1 MLGGESVPVA
11 SPPQSS
17 RLVLMVSGLVAL
29 TLVLGIAA
37 VALAT
42 YGESTSAW
50 WPAAGTAVIAVL
62 LAPRRTWA
70 WVIAALLVAT
80 AASNLVAGRDLGLSL
95 AFAVTNALEA
105 WVVAW
110 LLTRRGA
117 APRLA
122 TVREVTTL
130 IVAAI
135 AGAAVAGV
143 GAGSAVALIE
153 GEPWWST
160 AFSVFPSH
168 LSAVLTVVPI
178 ALARRSE
185 ARSTGSAL
193 RWIQPWA
200 LGIAVVLVFGT
211 PAQLPITFV
220 LFPMLM
226 WGAFA
231 LSMRALAIELVVTA
245 AAVTTFTMLGTGP
258 FALEDW
264 GVLERRIVVQGFLWT
279 FVASTLYVSAARIE
293 QLTAVT
299 RVRRREELLRS
310 GILGAPIGML
320 LLREDDNGRLWIIES
335 NARARR
341 SLGLTAA
348 TGSGMEAPIDLAAT
362 DEGTQAVVEAV
373 HASTGSDDADDGDR
387 AASVDVSVAGRML
400 ELTATRMDPED
411 EDTLVIVQVGD
422 VTEQRQHLRAVRQAL
437 AAEKEAVAT
446 LRAADREREEFVA
459 SVSHELRTPITSIV
473 GFVEVLLDEEDVNP
487 VQRRHLEIVERNARR
502 LGGLVEDILALTVAT
517 TARRAAC
524 DVSRLAADAVQ
535 DVSTGA
541 EQRRVSIVMRDS
553 PATFVVGVRADL
565 ERILINLLSNAAKF
579 SPPGST
585 VHVAIDRQGD
595 PVRLTI
601 TDEGPGIPA
610 DQLEHVFGRFQ
621 RGTFATENQVPGVG
635 LGLAMVRELAHRNDF
650 TVRLV
655 SDGEHGTTAVVEMP
669 RSPSPDFTT

>member
-1 MLGGESVPVA
+1 MHVLTAARPARLALTVA
-11 SPPQSS
+11 
-17 RLVLMVSGLVAL
+17 GLVVL
-29 TLVLGIAA
+29 TFTLGVLAVELAA
-37 VALAT
+37 

-50 WPAAGTAVIAVL
+50 WPAAGTAVIAVMVS
-62 LAPRRTWA
+62 PRRWWP
-70 WVIAALLVAT
+70 WVALALVVFT
-80 AASNLVAGRDLGLSL
+80 GASNVAAGRDLNLSL
-95 AFAVTNALEA
+95 AYGLVNAAEA
-105 WVVAW
+105 TAVAW
-110 LLTRRGA
+110 LLTRGGSP
-117 APRLA
+117 PRL
-122 TVREVTTL
+122 VNVKEVSTL
-130 IVAAI
+130 LVAA
-135 AGAAVAGV
+135 AVGSAVAGV
-143 GAGSAVALIE
+143 GAATSVTLIQ
-153 GEPWWST
+153 GGMWWPT

-168 LSAVLTVVPI
+168 LSAILTILPI
-178 ALARRSE
+178 ALARRGES
-185 ARSTGSAL
+185 RSAGSPL
-193 RWIQPWA
+193 RWLQPWA
-200 LGIAVVLVFGT
+200 LAVAIIIVFST
-211 PAQLPITFV
+211 RSQLPITFII
-220 LFPMLM
+220 FPLLM

-231 LSMRALAIELVVTA
+231 LSMRALAVELVITA
-245 AAVTTFTMLGTGP
+245 TAVTTFTMLGNGP
-258 FALEDW
+258 FAISDWSTLEQ
-264 GVLERRIVVQGFLWT
+264 RIVVQGFLWT

-310 GILGAPIGML
+310 GIVGAPIGML
-320 LLREDDNGRLWIIES
+320 LLREDNDGRLWTIES

-341 SLGLTAA
+341 SLGL
-348 TGSGMEAPIDLAAT
+348 GSLSDHDGEEPIPVQAED
-362 DEGTQAVVEAV
+362 DGTRALVEA
-373 HASTGSDDADDGDR
+373 ARSSTGTDGDDTT
-387 AASVDVSVAGRML
+387 AVDVTVAGRSL

-473 GFVEVLLDEEDVNP
+473 GFVEVLLDEEDVDP
-487 VQRRHLEIVERNARR
+487 VQRRHLEIIERNARR

-541 EQRRVSIVMRDS
+541 DQRRVSIVMRDS

-601 TDEGPGIPA
+601 TDEGPGIPP
-610 DQLEHVFGRFQ
+610 DQIEQVFGRFQ